1 MAAEDRVVV
10 LAGFPADVAPGMAA
24 RLPGLAVHSVATV
37 AAARAAGGGASIIAL
52 DEGLAAD
59 ATDAL
64 LAELGRERSDLQL
77 ICALRARPPLA
88 RMLRLAGELQVAR
101 ILYQPVDR
109 EELARTI
116 AELAGVTLAPAER
129 PDDESADLAEIWRQ
143 NLDAVLARV
152 GVLENAIVGLL
163 EGRLDSTL
171 ATEARREAHTL
182 AGSVALFGFA
192 RASAIAREIETAFR
206 AAAPPQHD
214 APRLAQLAVE
224 LRTELASAV
233 SAPRSPGAV
242 ADAAVLLITDDPV
255 LGPTLA
261 AAIGDRGLRA
271 RICAEIGDARR
282 LARRPSLRAILVDL
296 AMQGGG
302 EAALDV
308 VRGLSLDPDAPPIV
322 ALAVGDST
330 ADRVA
335 VARARAS
342 AFIARNTTATEIAD
356 SVVILAG
363 DPSAMVRVLAVDD
376 DRATVEAIS
385 AMLGTA
391 FDVITLTEPL
401 RFWDVL
407 EECRPDVVLLDLN
420 MPVVTGI
427 ELCRTLR
434 ADPRWSRIPVL
445 FLTSATDHETM
456 LRICAVGADDYLTKP
471 VRETEL
477 AARITNRLARTRA
490 FRRSADL
497 DGLTGV
503 RDRGFLLARLAERL
517 ATTDRRSACALVA
530 LRIDDLAHVRTTQG
544 AAAADRVL
552 VRIAELLTATYRGD
566 DIVARLGT
574 DRFGVIMGGFDR
586 EGGRQRIADLCASLA
601 VERFKGADGD
611 FSVAASVGVAGAPED
626 GTNADSL
633 VRIAERSIGLDP
645 LASALTEE
653 DRAAPRVAA
662 AEATVDVVVV
672 DDDRA
677 LSNLLVHG
685 LRARGYTVE
694 WYTDGAVAAAAL
706 TGISPTVRPRVILLD
721 VDLPGL
727 DGHSLLRQLATD
739 GALALSRVIML
750 TLRSNESEIL
760 MALKAGAFDHVAK
773 PFSMPILIE
782 RVRRALESRA

>member
-1 MAAEDRVVV
+1 MAIPDRIVV
-10 LAGFPADVAPGMAA
+10 LAGFPADVAAGMTA
-24 RLPGLAVHSVATV
+24 RLPGLVVQSVTTV
-37 AAARAAGGGASIIAL
+37 AAARAGAAGASIVAL
-52 DEGLAAD
+52 DEGLAAE

-64 LAELGRERSDLQL
+64 LADLAQGRDDLQL
-77 ICALRARPPLA
+77 ICALRDRPPLT
-88 RMLRLAGELQVAR
+88 RMLRLAGELGVAK
-101 ILYQPVDR
+101 ILYHPVDR
-109 EELARTI
+109 EELARTV
-116 AELAGVTLAPAER
+116 AELAGVPLAMPER
-129 PDDESADLAEIWRQ
+129 ADDESADLAEIWRQ
-143 NLDAVLARV
+143 NLDGVLARV
-152 GVLENAIVGLL
+152 GVLESAIIGLL
-163 EGRLDSTL
+163 EGRLEAAL

-206 AAAPPQHD
+206 ASAPPQHD

-224 LRTELASAV
+224 LRSELATPV
-233 SAPRSPGAV
+233 SAPRSASAI
-242 ADAAVLLITDDPV
+242 ADAAVLLITDDPA
-255 LGPTLA
+255 LGPTLS
-261 AAIGDRGLRA
+261 AAISDRGLRT
-271 RICAEIGDARR
+271 RICADVTEADR

-296 AMQGGG
+296 AMLGGG
-302 EAALDV
+302 EAALDI
-308 VRGLSLDPDAPPIV
+308 VRRLSLDPDVCPIV

-342 AFIARNTTATEIAD
+342 AFIARDTTAAEIAED
-356 SVVILAG
+356 VVLLAG
-363 DPSAMVRVLAVDD
+363 DPSEATRVLAVDD
-376 DRATVEAIS
+376 DPATVDVIT

-391 FDVITLTEPL
+391 FDVTTLTDPL

-407 EECRPDVVLLDLN
+407 EDCRPDVVLLDLN

-434 ADPRWSRIPVL
+434 ADPRWSRMPVL
-445 FLTSATDHETM
+445 FLTSVDDHETM
-456 LRICAVGADDYLTKP
+456 LRIFAVGADDYLTKP
-471 VRETEL
+471 VQENEL
-477 AARITNRLARTRA
+477 AARIVNRLARTRA

-497 DGLTGV
+497 DGLTGIP
-503 RDRGFLLARLAERL
+503 DRGFLLARLAERL
-517 ATTDRRSACALVA
+517 AAADRRSACALVA
-530 LRIDDLAHVRTTQG
+530 LRIEDLARVRATQG

-552 VRIAELLTATYRGD
+552 VRVAELLTATYRGD
-566 DIVARLGT
+566 DIVARLAA

-586 EGGRQRIADLCASLA
+586 AGGRQRTADLCASLVA
-601 VERFKGADGD
+601 ERFSGAAGD
-611 FSVAASVGVAGAPED
+611 FHVAASVGVAAAPED
-626 GTNADSL
+626 GRNADGL

-645 LASALTEE
+645 EAG
-653 DRAAPRVAA
+653 APNDDEATVPGVAV
-662 AEATVDVVVV
+662 AEPTVDVVVV

-694 WYTDGAVAAAAL
+694 WYADGAVAAAAL
-706 TGISPTVRPRVILLD
+706 AGVAPTVRPRVILLD

-727 DGHSLLRQLATD
+727 DGHSLLRKLAAD
-739 GALALSRVIML
+739 GALATSRVIML